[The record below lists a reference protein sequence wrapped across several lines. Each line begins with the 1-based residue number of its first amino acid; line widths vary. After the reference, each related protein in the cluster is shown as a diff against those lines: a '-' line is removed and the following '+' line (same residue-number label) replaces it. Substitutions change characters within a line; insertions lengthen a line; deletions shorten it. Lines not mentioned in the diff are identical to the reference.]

1 MLTEAVGA
9 GDHNLVAMGTVS
21 ERAVRTPFSVAE
33 SSAFS
38 QLSSPQRIMDTRSG
52 GRVGALDGSG
62 VVRELQVAGVGGVPS
77 SGVSGVAL
85 NVTVVDGAANEFGGF
100 VTVFPCGVRPD
111 VSSVNFVSGDTVA
124 NGVIAPVSEDGRVC
138 FYVYGTAHL
147 LADVNGYFP
156 G

>member
-1 MLTEAVGA
+1 VYGTAHLIADINGYFSSGFESLTPSR
-9 GDHNLVAMGTVS
+9 L
-21 ERAVRTPFSVAE
+21 
-33 SSAFS
+33 
-38 QLSSPQRIMDTRSG
+38 LDTRSG
-52 GRVGALDGSG
+52 DSVGELDGSG
-62 VVRELQVAGVGGVPS
+62 VVRELQVTGVGGVPS

-124 NGVIAPVSEDGRVC
+124 NGVIVPVSSDGRVC

-147 LADVNGYFP
+147 IADINGYFP